1 MPVTMP
7 TGLHALI
14 PRGKNKGKYLYPH
27 CHEDRMYV
35 VSPDR
40 FEKNYVRV
48 AELRDLPA
56 WLAKGYSLRMSN
68 LPEGITAPSL
78 ITPTSVKGWK

>member
-1 MPVTMP
+1 MP
-7 TGLHALI
+7 TATSAELYTIIA
-14 PRGKNKGKYLYPH
+14 RGKNKGKYLYPH
-27 CHEDRMYV
+27 RHEDRMYV

-40 FEKNYVRV
+40 FERNYVRI
-48 AELRDLPA
+48 AELKDVPA

>member
-1 MPVTMP
+1 MPVPMP
-7 TGLHALI
+7 IGLHAI
-14 PRGKNKGKYLYPH
+14 IARGKNKGKYIYPH
-27 CHEDRMYV
+27 RHEDRTYG

-48 AELRDLPA
+48 AELKDLPA
-56 WLAKGYSLRMSN
+56 WLARGYSLRMSN

-78 ITPTSVKGWK
+78 ITPTSVKGWR